1 MKVSTSVMVHFY
13 RASVMHADVWR
24 RRLDVTTNWAVVTGV
39 GIVTYAF
46 SKPEHPAISLL
57 VGIPFLAVFL
67 FMESKR
73 YQMYHLWRH
82 RVRLLNRYM
91 VAPSFTLDE
100 GSDVPPEMR
109 RQLAAMAQELG
120 TNTPLVNLWQAMG
133 YRIRRG
139 YGLLFGAIVTM
150 WFIKIVVHPVP
161 ATTISG
167 VIQHAHVGPVSG
179 WWVAA
184 SVLAFIS
191 GVLLLAMSSPT
202 ERMEGWVNR
211 PSPLS
216 QMLGKQERAREILA
230 CPAKDPQERA
240 EAP

>member
-1 MKVSTSVMVHFY
+1 MKVSTSVTVHFY

-39 GIVTYAF
+39 GIVTFAF
-46 SKPEHPAISLL
+46 SQPEHPAISLL
-57 VGIPFLAVFL
+57 VGIPFLCVFL
-67 FMESKR
+67 FMESQR

-91 VAPSFTLDE
+91 VAPSFTLNE

-109 RQLAAMAQELG
+109 RQLAAMASELG

-139 YGLLFGAIVTM
+139 YGLLFAAIVVM
-150 WFIKIVVHPVP
+150 WFIKISVHPTR
-161 ATTISG
+161 ATTMAQ
-167 VIQHAHVGPVSG
+167 VIEHARVGPVSG
-179 WWVAA
+179 WGVVA
-184 SVLAFIS
+184 SVLMFS
-191 GVLLLAMSSPT
+191 GGVIALAVSSPT
-202 ERMEGWVNR
+202 ERMEGWINR

-216 QMLGKQERAREILA
+216 QLLGKDERAREILA
-230 CPAKDPQERA
+230 CSSFDVQEPSD
-240 EAP
+240 AP